1 MILFSICVQ
10 WEEIKRLYPS
20 LFTSISVTLTL
31 KMGQRVC
38 VDSNKREVRVAFNF
52 LWFFHLYLCV
62 CVWRHVLKHPAY
74 KSNVLQSD
82 PLTGECMCHPGRV
95 TGGEGV
101 SERTRL
107 SGLILW
113 TALPFTPS
121 CLSLPVSPPPHF
133 LCCMSLGSSPRTGV
147 PFFPPPVSR
156 YDVEEKATDQQDF
169 RLTQG
174 PYSSV
179 SPHRHR
185 RVCSF
190 NDVSITGK
198 GICLGSE
205 RMQIAKL
212 QCLFGSSYYC
222 ITITQ

>member
-1 MILFSICVQ
+1 M
-10 WEEIKRLYPS
+10 
-20 LFTSISVTLTL
+20 TLTW
-31 KMGQRVC
+31 KVGRQVC
-38 VDSNKREVRVAFNF
+38 VDCNKREVRVAFNF

-62 CVWRHVLKHPAY
+62 CVCWRVLKHPAH
-74 KSNVLQSD
+74 KSNVLQSQ
-82 PLTGECMCHPGRV
+82 PLTGECMCHPERV
-95 TGGEGV
+95 TGGERV

-121 CLSLPVSPPPHF
+121 CLSLPVSPLSRF

-147 PFFPPPVSR
+147 PFYPPPVSR
-156 YDVEEKATDQQDF
+156 YDVEEKAADQQDF

-174 PYSSV
+174 QHSSV
-179 SPHRHR
+179 SPRRHHQ
-185 RVCSF
+185 VCSF

-198 GICLGSE
+198 GICLESE

-212 QCLFGSSYYC
+212 QRLFGSLYYWSRGSWN
-222 ITITQ
+222 